1 MMTVKHAFYR
11 IYQAVFAVGIR
22 LMPKKKQTLLTGDG
36 CLYRIP
42 GILMAKHVGK
52 VEIITTAGFVRRK
65 AIEPL
70 LKSLREAEIDSVVFC
85 EVPPDPT
92 TACIEKAAEL
102 YRREHCGGILAIG
115 GGSVLDCA
123 KIAAARIVRPKKSV
137 LDMAGLL
144 KIRKRLPLLVAVP
157 TTAGTGSEVTVAA
170 VITDEKTH
178 YKHVI
183 MDFCLVPDYA
193 VLDPVLT
200 ESLPPDMTA
209 FTGMDAMTHAV
220 EAYTNCFASAE
231 MRAYAKKAVKLISC
245 NLKKAYEDGSD
256 LKAREKLLLG
266 SYYAGIAFT
275 NAYVGY
281 VHAIAHA
288 LGGLYGIA
296 HGKANA
302 VILPVVLEY
311 YGKAAYQ
318 RLAELGEAAGIH
330 GSTAEET
337 AKAFIAMIK
346 TMNDDMAIPQKLG
359 IIQQKDVAEIIRR
372 ALKEANPTYPV
383 PVIWEEKEF
392 QEVIRRL

>member
-1 MMTVKHAFYR
+1 MAAIKHVFYR
-11 IYQAVFAVGIR
+11 MYQAVFAVGIR
-22 LMPKKKQTLLTGDG
+22 FMPKKKQKVLTGNG
-36 CLYRIP
+36 CLYQVP
-42 GILMAKHVGK
+42 EILRAKQVGK

-70 LKSLREAEIDSVVFC
+70 LKALQEAGVDAVIFS
-85 EVPPDPT
+85 EVAPDPT

-102 YRREHCGGILAIG
+102 YRREHCRGILAIG

-123 KIAAARIVRPKKSV
+123 KIAAAQIAKPKKTV

-220 EAYTNCFASAE
+220 EAYTNCFASAK
-231 MRAYAKKAVKLISC
+231 MRGYAKEAVKLIC
-245 NLKKAYEDGSD
+245 GNLKTAYEDGSN
-256 LKAREKLLLG
+256 LKARENLLLG

-288 LGGLYGIA
+288 LGGLYGVA

-302 VILPVVLEY
+302 VILPVVLEQ
-311 YGKAAYQ
+311 YGKTVQ
-318 RLAELGEAAGIH
+318 RRLAELGEAVGIH

-337 AKAFIAMIK
+337 AKAFIAMIR
-346 TMNDDMAIPQKLG
+346 TMNADMKIPEKLG
-359 IIQQKDVAEIIRR
+359 IIQSNDYSEIIRR

-383 PVIWEEKEF
+383 PVIWEKGDL
-392 QEVIRRL
+392 QEVMNQL